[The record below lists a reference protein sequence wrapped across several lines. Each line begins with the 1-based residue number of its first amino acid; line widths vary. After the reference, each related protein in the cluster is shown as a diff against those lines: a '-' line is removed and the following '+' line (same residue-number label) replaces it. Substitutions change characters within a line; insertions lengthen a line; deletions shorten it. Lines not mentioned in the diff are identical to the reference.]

1 MIAEPF
7 MKWRERVGERKGLQR
22 GVELVLDNPEIKAHL
37 EQNPE
42 LREQVRKD
50 VEAALKDRELKRD

>member
-1 MIAEPF
+1 

-42 LREQVRKD
+42 LREQVKKD
-50 VEAALKDRELKRD
+50 VEAALKDRELNRD